1 MDKEGEGK
9 EEEEG
14 WTYFT
19 TRMDSKG
26 RLVVPPD
33 DRENMGVYKK
43 TVQVAVKVKLLQI
56 YEAEN
61 G

>member
-1 MDKEGEGK
+1 MGEEAESK
-9 EEEEG
+9 EEE

-33 DRENMGVYKK
+33 LRENIGVYKK
-43 TVQVAVKVKLLQI
+43 AVQLEIKMKVLRI
-56 YEAEN
+56 YE
-61 G
+61 